1 MKATLVS
8 SPKFHLPFL
17 ADKSVAE
24 GIIYLARITSEQ
36 QENESYKGLLKYLMR
51 EGHWSPFDMLN
62 LVIEV
67 ECERDV
73 SRQILRHPFLPQE
86 WSQRYGD
93 ASDMLVSKARET
105 RTQDVHNRQ
114 NSFKCDDPVLD
125 NWWQAK
131 QVELLDFV
139 GETYKEAIGKG
150 IAKEVARAI
159 LPEGLTTTRM
169 YLNGSVRTWLFYLK
183 SRMHSSTQKEHRVLA
198 FQVKT
203 IIESLSPELWA
214 AFKELHID
222 GQS

>member
-24 GIIYLARITSEQ
+24 GIIYIARLTSDN
-36 QENESYKGLLKYLMR
+36 QENPNYKGLLKYLMK

-62 LVIEV
+62 IVIEV

-73 SRQILRHPFLPQE
+73 SRQILRHPFHVQE

-93 ASDMLVSKARET
+93 ARSMVTDKYRAARM
-105 RTQDVHNRQ
+105 QDTKDRQ
-114 NSFKCDDPVLD
+114 NSFPCDDDKLKVWWDEAQHEVCEAAYRNYQKAID
-125 NWWQAK
+125 N
-131 QVELLDFV
+131 
-139 GETYKEAIGKG
+139 G

-169 YLNGSVRTWLFYLK
+169 YLNGTLRQFLFYLK
-183 SRMHSSTQKEHRVLA
+183 ARCHKSTQLEHRVLA
-198 FQVKT
+198 YQVRSIVKS
-203 IIESLSPELWA
+203 ISPELLE
-214 AFKELHID
+214 AFEELHMKD
-222 GQS
+222 